1 MERHCGRSIQD
12 SGRGFHAKAQSG
24 RREMMN
30 AKHSFPPLRLC
41 VKHFLAVLLAVTPAV
56 YSQSSRRDLVAI
68 RWPDLTNLEY
78 GVREQI
84 KGLETSV
91 VIAARNP
98 ALAPSGLGEE
108 YGKLGQ
114 IYHA

>member
-1 MERHCGRSIQD
+1 MEGRAYRSI
-12 SGRGFHAKAQSG
+12 HYAE
-24 RREMMN
+24 REYC
-30 AKHSFPPLRLC
+30 ALRSN
-41 VKHFLAVLLAVTPAV
+41 VKNFLTIFFLVITPVV
-56 YSQSSRRDLVAI
+56 YSQSSRKDLVAI

-114 IYHA
+114 IYHAYSL